1 MTRLSGRRRPGV
13 GRRAAERDERALHQ
27 PGVESANDC
36 GLPSAHR
43 RQPRRV
49 LLHQLLRQQ
58 PSLAVINVSVAA
70 VFAAFAIH
78 YAPPAVVAAWLALC
92 LAAQGLRLAWAS
104 RWRLAVLDADGE
116 AALARCLT
124 MGSLLAGI
132 SWGAMGWLFID
143 IDPAVFD
150 LLVAFVIAGMAAGS
164 ITALPAHPPAFAAF
178 LLATLLPLVVCLLL
192 DPRPQADVMALL
204 TFGYAI
210 GIGLLGRHSYRTQLA
225 NAGLYLE
232 NEALV
237 ASLREAG
244 QELET
249 RVALRTRQLE
259 QLNAELASTNAQM
272 TEEIGKRRQSEAQV
286 RHLLHHDPLTNLP
299 NRLVLADRL
308 ETALR
313 RARREGRTVA
323 VMLFDIDRFKAV
335 NDTFGHIVAD
345 ALLRALA
352 NRLLPA
358 LRASDTL
365 ARMGGDEFAAVFP
378 DLRGEAD
385 ATLLAA
391 KLIERVRPPF
401 VVDGRSITITLSL
414 GVALFPGHGRDAATL
429 LTGAD
434 LALYDAKQRGRG
446 RFSVLSAEMLHRSRA
461 QRQIERELEGAVARG
476 ELRIAYQPQLSL
488 RRRNVIGAEALVR
501 WLHPEHGLLLP
512 GAFIPA
518 AEATG
523 LVREIDHWVIRTA
536 CHEAARWQDQGR
548 PVRLAVN
555 LSPLEFRQ
563 PGLADRLAE
572 YLATSGLA
580 PALLEVELTESA
592 YLDRETTNIDEQLH
606 AIKALG
612 ARIAIDDFGTG
623 YASLSYLRWLPVDVV
638 KIDRSF
644 IAGIADSR
652 NDQAIV
658 AGTVSLAATLGKT
671 VIAEGVET
679 TTQLAVLER
688 LGCDEVQGYLFG
700 RPASERRL
708 RERLAA

>member
-1 MTRLSGRRRPGV
+1 V
-13 GRRAAERDERALHQ
+13 QQ
-27 PGVESANDC
+27 PGVPTPAATIPPP
-36 GLPSAHR
+36 GR
-43 RQPRRV
+43 RPRPRAV
-49 LLHQLLRQQ
+49 LLRQLLRQQ
-58 PSLAVINVSVAA
+58 PSLAVINASVAV
-70 VFAAFAIH
+70 VFALFAIA
-78 YAPPAVVAAWLALC
+78 YAPPALVAAWLAFC
-92 LAAQGLRLAWAS
+92 LAAQGLRLAWT
-104 RWRLAVLDADGE
+104 RHWRTNGFEPGE
-116 AALARCLT
+116 QAALARRLT

-132 SWGAMGWLFID
+132 SWGATAWLFVD
-143 IDPAVFD
+143 IDARVLD
-150 LLVAFVIAGMAAGS
+150 VLVAFVIAGMAAGS
-164 ITALPAHPPAFAAF
+164 VTALPAHPPAFAAF
-178 LLATLLPLVVCLLL
+178 LLPTLLPLALYLHL
-192 DPRPQADVMALL
+192 DPRPQTGAMALL
-204 TFGYAI
+204 TLGYAI

-225 NAGLYLE
+225 SAGLYLE

-237 ASLREAG
+237 HSLREAG

-249 RVALRTRQLE
+249 RVALRTGQLE
-259 QLNAELASTNAQM
+259 ALNAELVGANEQMAQ
-272 TEEIGKRRQSEAQV
+272 EIGRRRRTEAQV

-313 RARREGRTVA
+313 RARREGTMVA
-323 VMLFDIDRFKAV
+323 AVLFDLDHFKAV

-352 NRLLPA
+352 MRLLTT

-365 ARMGGDEFAAVFP
+365 ARMGGDEFAALFP
-378 DLRGEAD
+378 DLRAEAD
-385 ATLLAA
+385 AILLAQ
-391 KLIERVRPPF
+391 KLIEATRAPF
-401 VVDGRSITITLSL
+401 VIEGRAVSVSISL
-414 GVALFPGHGRDAATL
+414 GVAIFPQHGQDATAL

-434 LALYDAKQRGRG
+434 LALYDAKQHGRG
-446 RFSVLSAEMLHRSRA
+446 RFSLLSADMLHRSRA

-488 RRRNVIGAEALVR
+488 RRRNVVGAEALVR
-501 WLHPEHGLLLP
+501 WAHPEHGLLLP

-523 LVREIDHWVIRTA
+523 LVREIDHWVIATA
-536 CHEAARWQDQGR
+536 CRDAVLWQNHGH

-555 LSPLEFRQ
+555 LSPLQFRQ
-563 PGLADRLAE
+563 PGLADRLGE
-572 YLATSGLA
+572 HLAAAGLE
-580 PALLEVELTESA
+580 PSLLEVEITESA
-592 YLDRETTNIDEQLH
+592 YLDGETTSVDEQLK

-623 YASLSYLRWLPVDVV
+623 YASLSCLRWLPVDVI

-644 IAGIADSR
+644 IAGIDASR
-652 NDQAIV
+652 HDEAIV
-658 AGTVSLAATLGKT
+658 ASTVSLASTLGKT

-700 RPASERRL
+700 RPGSEHRL